1 MVKLIGILGICFLL
15 HSCSEEEKKESAAPT
30 PEPDVE
36 TIDSSWYYD
45 SINVDF
51 KADIDQFFQQKIDA
65 RLFNGSFLYAQNG
78 YIVSSGEFGI
88 KNQSKRDS
96 VDQKTAFQLA
106 SGSKPFTAI
115 AILKLVEEGKIK
127 LNDSLHHLV
136 PDFPYNGITVEMLL
150 NHKSGLFNYIYS
162 MDYLMKDSSGYL
174 FNESL
179 LKVLQDT
186 LPARYYA
193 PNTKHEYC
201 NTNYALLATV
211 VERVSGKTFQN
222 YMDDTFFKPLG
233 MSNTFV
239 IDKTSELPENA
250 AIGYV
255 SRRYLD
261 PGNDYLNGVVG
272 DKGLYST
279 AHDMLKFD
287 QALYQGF
294 INDSLVELS
303 MQAHTKITQN
313 KRAYGYGWRLINPE
327 SPEKIVY
334 HTGWW
339 QGFRTFFIRYPKE
352 KKTVIVLDNVDTK
365 VRLGVEELLGLFTD
379 DY

>member
-1 MVKLIGILGICFLL
+1 MTKLIGILLMAFLMF
-15 HSCSEEEKKESAAPT
+15 SCGNEEKKTEEKSV
-30 PEPDVE
+30 PEE
-36 TIDSSWYYD
+36 TVIKIDSTWYFD
-45 SINVDF
+45 SLNVKF
-51 KADIDQFFQQKIDA
+51 KPQIEQFFQTKMDA
-65 RLFNGSFLYAQNG
+65 RLFSGSFLFAQNG
-78 YIVSSGEFGI
+78 YIISSGFFGI
-88 KNQSKRDS
+88 KNHIKRDS
-96 VDQKTAFQLA
+96 IDQKTAFQLA
-106 SGSKPFTAI
+106 SGSKPFTAM
-115 AILKLVEEGKIK
+115 AIFKLVDEGK
-127 LNDSLHHLV
+127 LSLDDSLHHLV
-136 PDFPYNGITVEMLL
+136 PEFPYNGITIEMLL

-162 MDYLMKDSSGYL
+162 MDYLMKDSTGHL
-174 FNESL
+174 FNKSL
-179 LKVLQDT
+179 LNVLQDT
-186 LPARYYA
+186 VPARYYP

-201 NTNYALLATV
+201 NTNYAMLATI
-211 VERVSGKTFQN
+211 VERLSGKSFQT
-222 YMDDTFFKPLG
+222 YMSETFFEPLD
-233 MSNTFV
+233 MKHSFV
-239 IDKTSELPENA
+239 IDKTKDLPEHA

-255 SRRYLD
+255 STRYLD

-279 AHDMLKFD
+279 THDILKFD
-287 QALYQGF
+287 QALYNGF

-303 MQAHTKITQN
+303 MQAHTKISSNQ
-313 KRAYGYGWRLINPE
+313 RAYGYGWRLINPD